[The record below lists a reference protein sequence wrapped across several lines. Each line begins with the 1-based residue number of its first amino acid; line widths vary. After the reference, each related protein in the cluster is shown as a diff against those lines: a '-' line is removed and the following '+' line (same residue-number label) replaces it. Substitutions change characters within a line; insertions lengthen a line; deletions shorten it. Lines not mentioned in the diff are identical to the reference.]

1 MIRSDTMLFETARN
15 KFENLLEEYN
25 ASASLITLTHADLH
39 SLPDSVLDS
48 EVNKSI
54 VYGIK
59 DSKILTSA
67 TTHRLNSY
75 CPITKE
81 QIIYEN
87 LFLAHLDNTP
97 PNALTMGGAF
107 YFQTY
112 LSKDTLYIYEL
123 DNFARVINS
132 HVIPLNNI
140 SSISDIRN
148 HIVIHAKT
156 SHAKTAADFYFVKSN
171 EKDQLLFDVL
181 NDHSVTVCKIKE
193 TL

>member
-1 MIRSDTMLFETARN
+1 MLFETARN
-15 KFENLLEEYN
+15 KFENLLKEYN
-25 ASASLITLTHADLH
+25 TSDSLITLTHADLH

-48 EVNKSI
+48 EVNKHAI
-54 VYGIK
+54 YGVK

-75 CPITKE
+75 CPATE
-81 QIIYEN
+81 ENVIYQN

-140 SSISDIRN
+140 SSISNIRN

-156 SHAKTAADFYFVKSN
+156 SHAKTAANFYFVKLD
-171 EKDQLLFDVL
+171 EKDQLLFNIL
-181 NDHSVTVCKIKE
+181 NEHGVIVCEIKE
-193 TL
+193 AL